1 MSDTSSIDENATPGV
16 LARIVAAHA
25 RKAAV
30 ARDRTDLLSSAW
42 HRALRHAAVPFKALH
57 LSPTNAVVEEHVP
70 LATALDGL
78 PDHGLIAVLEDRD
91 GARGLIAL
99 SHGTID
105 ALVEVQTTGRVDARE
120 LPPRPV
126 TRIDEAL
133 CRDFIDLS
141 LAAFS
146 RETERVEDRDWPR
159 RMGFGSRIADRRQLS
174 LLLPDRLYHRMTA
187 EFDLGEDGPRQG
199 QAVLVL
205 PRTQD
210 PPPRAT
216 SPTGGQVTPEAWRAA
231 MEAAMAG
238 AELRLDAVLLRT
250 TRSLREVEALAPGDL
265 IAFDASDLAR
275 VGLETPGGRTILRGR
290 LGQMGGLRALRMAE
304 ASPVAQPMS
313 APAPQ
318 VPTAADAPP
327 LPATPDPGGALGF
340 DPVAESAG
348 PPDAPDLP
356 AQGDAAEPD
365 ATGDP
370 GLTMPQP
377 APLDIVPATVPIDP
391 DALPE

>member
-1 MSDTSSIDENATPGV
+1 
-16 LARIVAAHA
+16 
-25 RKAAV
+25 
-30 ARDRTDLLSSAW
+30 
-42 HRALRHAAVPFKALH
+42 
-57 LSPTNAVVEEHVP
+57 
-70 LATALDGL
+70 L

-290 LGQMGGLRALRMAE
+290 LGSDGRLARPQDGRRECGRSSGRTPGAPQM
-304 ASPVAQPMS
+304 P

-318 VPTAADAPP
+318 DLDGCRRAP
-327 LPATPDPGGALGF
+327 LPVPPDPGGTLGF
-340 DPVAESAG
+340 DPSAKG
-348 PPDAPDLP
+348 AGAPDSPDLP
-356 AQGDAAEPD
+356 AQGDAPGPD
-365 ATGDP
+365 APGDP